1 MNCAKRIESL
11 LEKMPTIKKNTAL
24 EIFEEVFA
32 VEGCIKVA
40 QKIRLINIQIDKI
53 RSVSHP
59 ETMRYLDDVFNCRL
73 MYRNITTQLNES
85 SAHIM
90 TLHMAGN
97 IMPDEKIDTAL
108 ITELSELLLNIKIK
122 IDNSQMQDEYKDVLY
137 SYVEEIEEGII
148 DLDFGGTEAL
158 TPHLETA
165 NGKII
170 MYNQAFKAD
179 IEIFKD
185 INSVYEKTTKLL
197 DDAQVWGG
205 ALGYVLGLL
214 GN

>member
-11 LEKMPTIKKNTAL
+11 LEKMPKTGKNTAL
-24 EIFEEVFA
+24 EIFEEVFS

-40 QKIRLINIQIDKI
+40 QKLRLVNIQTDKI
-53 RSVSHP
+53 RKVSHP
-59 ETMRYLDDVFNCRL
+59 DTMKYLDDIFNCRL
-73 MYRNITTQLNES
+73 IHRNINTQLNQS
-85 SAHIM
+85 PLHIM

-97 IMPDEKIDTAL
+97 IMPDEKIDTKL

-137 SYVEEIEEGII
+137 SYAEEIEEGII
-148 DLDFGGTEAL
+148 DLDFGGIEAL

-170 MYNQAFKAD
+170 MYREAFKAD
-179 IEIFKD
+179 SEIFKD

-197 DDAQVWGG
+197 DEAQVWGG
-205 ALGYVLGLL
+205 ALGYGLGLL
-214 GN
+214 G